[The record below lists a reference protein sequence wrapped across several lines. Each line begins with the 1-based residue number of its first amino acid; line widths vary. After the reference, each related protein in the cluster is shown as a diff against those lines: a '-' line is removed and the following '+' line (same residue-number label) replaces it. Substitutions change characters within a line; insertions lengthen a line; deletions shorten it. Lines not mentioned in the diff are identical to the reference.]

1 MKVHK
6 FSPFILLLSIA
17 LVGCGAAAPM
27 AGTPAAAPPTA
38 ASCNPEPITIPT
50 PPAEIPGYTELDPA
64 TGLHMTGTVPEIDF
78 ESYRLE
84 VTGKVDRPL
93 SLTYDE
99 LRCLPQIERRCILNC
114 PGFFQDEATWAGASL
129 DALLERAGVQAE
141 AKQLRLVGADGYATV
156 VFLEQLE
163 PDENFLAY
171 EWEGEPL
178 PIVHGFP
185 VRAVFPALNGSKWVK
200 WLVQI
205 DVV

>member
-1 MKVHK
+1 
-6 FSPFILLLSIA
+6 
-17 LVGCGAAAPM
+17 
-27 AGTPAAAPPTA
+27 
-38 ASCNPEPITIPT
+38 
-50 PPAEIPGYTELDPA
+50 
-64 TGLHMTGTVPEIDF
+64 
-78 ESYRLE
+78 
-84 VTGKVDRPL
+84 
-93 SLTYDE
+93 
-99 LRCLPQIERRCILNC
+99 
-114 PGFFQDEATWAGASL
+114 
-129 DALLERAGVQAE
+129 
-141 AKQLRLVGADGYATV
+141 